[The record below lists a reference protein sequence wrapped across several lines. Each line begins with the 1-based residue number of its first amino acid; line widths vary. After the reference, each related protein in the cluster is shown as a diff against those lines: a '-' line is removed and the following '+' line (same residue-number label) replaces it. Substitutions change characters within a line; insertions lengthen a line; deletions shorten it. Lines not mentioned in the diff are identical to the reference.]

1 MMGSMDSSQS
11 ESLAAGSEVVV
22 ETVFGNYRGFL
33 AQRHTTG
40 SHVRLRSVGHDIW
53 LHAGSVNL
61 VRAVD
66 PGLVNSGERR

>member
-1 MMGSMDSSQS
+1 MDPVKASQS

-33 AQRHTTG
+33 AQRHMQG

-53 LHAGSVNL
+53 LHQGSVNF

-66 PGLVNSGERR
+66 AGKYR